1 MYSLETHDVFVAV
14 KSLNSLG
21 NHKYKKKGFFISNKI
36 DGVNESIEHKTQ
48 F

>member
-14 KSLNSLG
+14 KSFNSLG
-21 NHKYKKKGFFISNKI
+21 NHKYKKRFFISNKI